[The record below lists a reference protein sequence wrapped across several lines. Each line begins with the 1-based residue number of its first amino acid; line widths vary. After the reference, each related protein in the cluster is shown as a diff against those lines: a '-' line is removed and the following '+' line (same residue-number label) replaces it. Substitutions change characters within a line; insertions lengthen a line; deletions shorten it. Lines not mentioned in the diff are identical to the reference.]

1 MSDTTLQSWPGLGAE
16 LFDLLTGR
24 RAEISY
30 FLDNMEVSVPSHAQT
45 PGAATMPTGYA
56 VWKFN
61 GALRI
66 SSRILPDK

>member
-1 MSDTTLQSWPGLGAE
+1 MSDTTVQTWPGVAVE
-16 LFDLLTGR
+16 LFDMMTGR

-30 FLDNMEVSVPSHAQT
+30 FLDNMEVSVPSHSLA
-45 PGAATMPTGYA
+45 PGAATTKTGYA

-66 SSRILPDK
+66 SSRILPDQ

>member
-1 MSDTTLQSWPGLGAE
+1 MSDSTVQTWPGLAAE

-30 FLDNMEVSVPSHAQT
+30 LLDNLEVSVPSHAQT
-45 PGAATMPTGYA
+45 PGTPTTTTAYA

-66 SSRILPDK
+66 SSRTLSDK